1 MEAMAISAVS
11 SASSLAALP
20 AVGPVLMWAKI
31 GRIAPL
37 RSVEAVFR
45 DFGEKPEQTAAE
57 GNQGAVTES
66 ISAPALDRRS
76 AESLIG
82 RYRISAAGPDM
93 GPGGVAALAAGRKDA
108 ESQEPQGGTAAKSSS
123 KNLDAQ
129 GLQKPSRNKIED
141 RLAQLEAEK
150 GAQERQ
156 KTSAAVGRNAE
167 QATVISLLKARDGEV
182 KAHEAAHIAA
192 GGRYITGGASYSY
205 QRGPDGASYAIG
217 GEVGIDSSPVPG
229 KPEETIAKM
238 MIVRAAAL
246 APADPSGADLSVAG
260 AAAQAMSQ
268 AMAEIADERAKVATQ
283 GPSADA
289 TASQNN
295 AASTAKAAT
304 DPFDQGRKAEPG
316 VKIDLVA

>member
-1 MEAMAISAVS
+1 MAISAVS
-11 SASSLAALP
+11 SATSLGALP

-45 DFGEKPEQTAAE
+45 DFGEKPEQAVNRENGDTAV
-57 GNQGAVTES
+57 QGR
-66 ISAPALDRRS
+66 SAPALDRRS
-76 AESLIG
+76 AESIIG
-82 RYRISAAGPDM
+82 RDRLNPAGLDL
-93 GPGGVAALAAGRKDA
+93 GPAGAAALAAGRKDA
-108 ESQEPQGGTAAKSSS
+108 QRQEPQVGPAASSSS
-123 KNLDAQ
+123 KALDAQ
-129 GLQKPSRNKIED
+129 GQQKPSRNKIED

-150 GAQERQ
+150 GAQERE
-156 KTSAAVGRNAE
+156 KTSAAAGRNAE
-167 QATVISLLKARDGEV
+167 QAAVISQLKARDGEV

-238 MIVRAAAL
+238 TIVRAAAL

-268 AMAEIADERAKVATQ
+268 AMAEIADDRAKASEP
-283 GPSADA
+283 GASAES
-289 TASQNN
+289 TAPQNN
-295 AASTAKAAT
+295 APASTKAST
-304 DPFDQGRKAEPG
+304 DPFDQAGKAEPG
-316 VKIDLVA
+316 ARIDLVA